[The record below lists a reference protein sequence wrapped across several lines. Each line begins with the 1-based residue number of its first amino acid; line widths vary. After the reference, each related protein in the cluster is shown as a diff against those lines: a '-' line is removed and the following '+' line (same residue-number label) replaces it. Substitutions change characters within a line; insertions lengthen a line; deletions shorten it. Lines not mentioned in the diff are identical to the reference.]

1 MHFFTSARW
10 ARWYAE
16 GSSKKEKT
24 KKKKKKKKKKKM
36 MMMKRKKRLLLL
48 FILSLPPL
56 LELHEKTKNISTKE
70 TWRLGKR

>member
-1 MHFFTSARW
+1 MR
-10 ARWYAE
+10 RRRR
-16 GSSKKEKT
+16 
-24 KKKKKKKKKKKM
+24 KKKKKM
-36 MMMKRKKRLLLL
+36 MMMKKRKKRLLLL

>member
-1 MHFFTSARW
+1 MM
-10 ARWYAE
+10 
-16 GSSKKEKT
+16 T
-24 KKKKKKKKKKKM
+24 KKKKEKKKM
-36 MMMKRKKRLLLL
+36 MMMKKRKKRLLLL